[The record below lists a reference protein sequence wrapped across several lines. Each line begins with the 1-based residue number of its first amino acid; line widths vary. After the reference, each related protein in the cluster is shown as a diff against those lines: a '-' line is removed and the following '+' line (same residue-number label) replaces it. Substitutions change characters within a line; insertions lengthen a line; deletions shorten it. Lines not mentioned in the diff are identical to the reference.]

1 MCNNPIFRSC
11 FIPHKYKYIL
21 DRNRFIN
28 ERSGAYNRSSL
39 CTSVVNISGHSLDV
53 DSHLDLLTTYQR
65 KKILMSMTFFC
76 HGITYEQKTEEYLK
90 LFFISSRISSYDKFE
105 KLLPQGIACSLPIVS
120 IGVSLNYYCGQDT
133 DQPTE

>member
-1 MCNNPIFRSC
+1 
-11 FIPHKYKYIL
+11 
-21 DRNRFIN
+21 
-28 ERSGAYNRSSL
+28 
-39 CTSVVNISGHSLDV
+39 
-53 DSHLDLLTTYQR
+53 
-65 KKILMSMTFFC
+65 MTFFC

-90 LFFISSRISSYDKFE
+90 QFSISSRISSYDKFE